1 MDSRH
6 FRAAK
11 LISLFAQK
19 QISEAELQELKT
31 MLIDFPELADWLN
44 DSGLKMEEVNERL
57 DYYRSIDKNAEW
69 AAVLNKLKEKE
80 SKKVAGKNWWAI
92 AASILLIAAVGGLL
106 FQYGMESK
114 PAAEILPGKNMAV
127 LTLSDGTKVMLDEH
141 SSKTI
146 ADGKTSLDV
155 HGNSLDYS
163 TSTTTEVNIHKLE
176 VPRGG
181 TYHIQ
186 LADGTK
192 VWLNAESELEFP
204 SAFTGKERNVTVKG
218 EAYFEVAKDPSHPF
232 KVKVNSTEVEALGTA
247 FNINTHLQGQN
258 VKTILTE
265 GRIKVTENKQHKI
278 INAGYET
285 ISGQGDIQVKVA
297 NLDEAL
303 SWKDGYFYFTSKSLT
318 DILAEVSR
326 WYKVDID
333 LQVKPTSDH
342 YHGGIRRSES
352 ITVVCKALSDLTGHQ
367 FIIEKNKLIVK

>member
-19 QISEAELQELKT
+19 QISEAELQELKDMQT
-31 MLIDFPELADWLN
+31 DFPELADWLN
-44 DSGLKMEEVNERL
+44 DRGVKMEEVNARL

-80 SKKVAGKNWWAI
+80 SKKSTGKKWRAI
-92 AASILLIAAVGGLL
+92 AASILLIAAIGGLL
-106 FQYGMESK
+106 FRYGMESK
-114 PAAEILPGKNMAV
+114 TTAEILPGKNMAV
-127 LTLSDGTKVMLDEH
+127 LTLSDGTKVKLDEH
-141 SSKTI
+141 SSQTI
-146 ADGKTSLDV
+146 ADGKTSLNV
-155 HGNSLDYS
+155 HNSYLDYS
-163 TSTTTEVNIHKLE
+163 ASATTEVNIHKLE

>member
-19 QISEAELQELKT
+19 QISEAELQELKDMQT
-31 MLIDFPELADWLN
+31 DFPELADWLN
-44 DSGLKMEEVNERL
+44 DRGVKMEEVNARL

-80 SKKVAGKNWWAI
+80 SKKSTGKKWWAI
-92 AASILLIAAVGGLL
+92 AASILLIAAIGGLL
-106 FQYGMESK
+106 FRYGTESK
-114 PAAEILPGKNMAV
+114 TTAEILPGKNMAV
-127 LTLSDGTKVMLDEH
+127 LTLSDGNKVKLDEH
-141 SSKTI
+141 SSQTI
-146 ADGKTSLDV
+146 ADGKTSLNV
-155 HGNSLDYS
+155 HNSYLDYS
-163 TSTTTEVNIHKLE
+163 ASATTEVNIHKLE

-247 FNINTHLQGQN
+247 FNINTHLQGKN

-285 ISGQGDIQVKVA
+285 ISGQGDIQVKLA

-326 WYKVDID
+326 WYNVEID
-333 LQVKPTSDH
+333 MQVKPANDH
-342 YHGGIRRSES
+342 YRGGIRRSES
-352 ITVVCKALSDLTGHQ
+352 IVTVCKALSDLTGHQ